1 MWGKFPED
9 QPGRLLRESVA
20 PEMRASEKGHP
31 SYKTDIWDFGFCYM
45 ELLQGRSLPD
55 NAITPFEE
63 ELTVRP
69 SLFSVTAAAECDRG
83 ALGLSAREC
92 VKVTAS
98 LNVAATGGAPLPL
111 APNSRLVIYTRMS
124 LLVLTAPQKC
134 LSRTP
139 SGRPRAKDLKQY
151 AERAHAIVTGRGHT
165 ARITS
170 GNRLLREKVNLAAP
184 VPPAFC
190 GGAHLERHARTTSAA
205 HPW

>member
-69 SLFSVTAAAECDRG
+69 SLFSVTAAAE
-83 ALGLSAREC
+83 
-92 VKVTAS
+92 
-98 LNVAATGGAPLPL
+98 
-111 APNSRLVIYTRMS
+111 
-124 LLVLTAPQKC
+124 
-134 LSRTP
+134 
-139 SGRPRAKDLKQY
+139 
-151 AERAHAIVTGRGHT
+151 
-165 ARITS
+165 
-170 GNRLLREKVNLAAP
+170 
-184 VPPAFC
+184 
-190 GGAHLERHARTTSAA
+190 
-205 HPW
+205 